1 MLGGNALGSTTWRM
15 EEDAENVSTLFIFTL
30 TLRSLRMQSDRGD
43 VEKKRLRSSDIETRR
58 VR

>member
-1 MLGGNALGSTTWRM
+1 M